1 MKKLS
6 KFYVIIL
13 SFFFVFL
20 IGFASLRFGYKKI
33 HEWDNT
39 YIKVTNIYDKKQLCQ
54 VGDEYFFAKSNGV
67 YAYGNSEP
75 VIQADK
81 PLICAENDIIYV
93 YSDDIITGYTVDLK
107 KTEEFKS
114 VGDLMAFSVA
124 NGKIITFDTDRN
136 LHIYNKNDMSEYAL
150 PQDGI
155 KLDNKR
161 LTYFEIDN
169 MKIFE
174 YVPDVVNHDTS
185 DGEFIFENGE
195 KIFDYRTRYAHSVP
209 YVNERYAIINP
220 RIIASGS
227 LMKFNYN
234 ESYEENISLSEY
246 RSNPIDYIHDNDI
259 LIGIL
264 SETVTFPHDDYFK
277 EIDNLKK
284 HRKDTVI
291 FVNTDSM
298 KIEKDFKFQKNERVL
313 FADKDTAITFFK
325 GKYITYSLDSW
336 TKISSQ
342 KATEIQKGN
351 EYCFQTCGDYIFVYN
366 YGDIINRIP
375 IS

>member
-1 MKKLS
+1 MKKLN
-6 KFYVIIL
+6 KFYVVIL
-13 SFFFVFL
+13 SFLFVFL
-20 IGFASLRFGYKKI
+20 IGFVSFKFGYEKM

-39 YIKVTNIYDKKQLCQ
+39 YIKVTTTYDKKQLCH

-81 PLICAENDIIYV
+81 PLICAENDILYV

-107 KTEEFKS
+107 KTEEFKP

-124 NGKIITFDTDRN
+124 NEKIITFDTDRN

-155 KLDNKR
+155 KLDDKT
-161 LTYFEIDN
+161 LTYFEFDN

-174 YVPDVVNHDTS
+174 YVPDEVNHDTS

-195 KIFDYRTRYAHSVP
+195 KIFEYRTRYAHSVP
-209 YVNERYAIINP
+209 YVNEKYAIVSN
-220 RIIASGS
+220 RTYVQES
-227 LMKFNYN
+227 LMKFNYK
-234 ESYEENISLSEY
+234 SEELEHLTLNHYDHKPDYYIYGSDSIISVLQATNMTPHME
-246 RSNPIDYIHDNDI
+246 DI
-259 LIGIL
+259 
-264 SETVTFPHDDYFK
+264 EK
-277 EIDNLKK
+277 DNLKV
-284 HRKDTVI
+284 HGSDI
-291 FVNTDSM
+291 IEFVNADNM
-298 KIEKDFKFQKNERVL
+298 KIEKIFETKEKERVL
-313 FADKDTAITFFK
+313 FADKDTAITFYK
-325 GKYITYSLDSW
+325 GEYITYSLDSW
-336 TKISSQ
+336 KKISSQ
-342 KATEIQKGN
+342 KATEIQKEN